1 MKKNTNQPTALNFFS
16 PFCITFFFLTF
27 FLCVSFI
34 QLLTLIRPEG
44 NRLPD
49 TDDSSIKNASPKMFL
64 QIEFKQKKD

>member
-1 MKKNTNQPTALNFFS
+1 
-16 PFCITFFFLTF
+16 
-27 FLCVSFI
+27 VSFI